1 MVVIEAYVVP
11 EGTESIRLQEYALH
25 IFTGINTNQG
35 IKKAIKRGL
44 IRVNGL
50 QASTGLWVKAGFKI
64 ELCDLEMPPSKIY
77 KLPLEVVYEDDHIAV
92 INKPGG
98 ISVSGNQFRTV
109 QNALPY
115 NLRPS
120 MRKNALPVF
129 RPVHRIDSP
138 TCGLLLIAK
147 TADASAKLGKQFEDR
162 LIKKRYRAVVIG
174 ALHEKGKIDMQVD
187 DKDAVSTFKLVK
199 KSPSIRNRFLS
210 MVDLYPETGRT
221 HQLRI
226 HMAGIGNPILGDKI
240 YGTEG
245 EILRGKGLFLC
256 AAELQFTHPDSGEEM
271 SISIDPPY
279 KFGRFME
286 MEEKRWEKYNS
297 ESEIV

>member
-1 MVVIEAYVVP
+1 MVVIEAHVVP
-11 EGTESIRLQEYALH
+11 EGTETIRLQEYALQ
-25 IFTGINTNQG
+25 IFESINTNQG

-44 IRVNGL
+44 IRVNGSE
-50 QASTGLWVKAGFKI
+50 ASTGLWVKAGFKI
-64 ELCDLEMPPSKIY
+64 ELCDLELPPSKVY
-77 KLPLEVVYEDDHIAV
+77 KLPLEIIYEDDYIAL

-98 ISVSGNQFRTV
+98 ISVSGNQFRTI
-109 QNALPY
+109 QNALSY

-147 TADASAKLGKQFEDR
+147 TGDAAAKLGQQFEER
-162 LIKKRYRAVVIG
+162 VIKKRYTAVVIG
-174 ALHEKGKIDMQVD
+174 SLPERGKIDMQVD
-187 DKDAVSTFKLVK
+187 GKDAVSTFRLVK

-210 MVDLYPETGRT
+210 LVDLYPETGRT

-226 HMAGIGNPILGDKI
+226 HMAGLGNPILGDKI

-256 AAELQFTHPDSGEEM
+256 ATELQFIHPDSSEEM
-271 SISIDPPY
+271 RITIDPPY

-286 MEEKRWEKYNS
+286 MEEKRWLKYNS
-297 ESEIV
+297 ETEKV